1 MSSTHLP
8 TFWKAQRLLAFT
20 LRKKEKEVN
29 ILIAEDSPILQMLHR
44 KLMEKWGYD
53 YDMASNGLE
62 TVEYAKKNNGKYD
75 LCIMDVEMPVM
86 NGIEAT
92 KIIRKTVNYFPI
104 LALTANDEY
113 KKECLAIGMDDFA
126 VKPCS
131 QDSLFAKISGL
142 TVKSYKLTAKL
153 NGFCITEV
161 MPVDQQHAREI
172 KKLKEKRLVKVSFGA
187 NVKDLILH
195 ENATNKISHD
205 FNAKGHLM
213 SVFLNHDPDKPT
225 RCELYKEHCH
235 ITQTY
240 LYDIDYDSESAQEK
254 DEMEKYQTRTL
265 KPENNGNA
273 N

>member
-1 MSSTHLP
+1 
-8 TFWKAQRLLAFT
+8 
-20 LRKKEKEVN
+20 
-29 ILIAEDSPILQMLHR
+29 MLHR
-44 KLMEKWGYD
+44 ELMKHWGYD

-62 TVEYAKKNNGKYD
+62 AVKYAKKNNGKYD
-75 LCIMDVEMPVM
+75 LCLMDVDMPVM

-92 KIIRKTVNYFPI
+92 KIIRKTVKYFPI
-104 LALTANDEY
+104 MALTANYGY
-113 KKECLAIGMDDFA
+113 KRECLAAGMDDFTE
-126 VKPCS
+126 KPCLPG
-131 QDSLFAKISGL
+131 SLFAKINKI

-161 MPVDQQHAREI
+161 MPMDQQHAKEI
-172 KKLKEKRLVKVSFGA
+172 KKLKEKGLVKVSFGA

-213 SVFLNHDPDKPT
+213 SVFLNHNPDEPT

-240 LYDIDYDSESAQEK
+240 LDDIDYDSESAQEK

-265 KPENNGNA
+265 KPENNDNA